1 MRSQDILRDLIRID
15 TQNPPGNEAPAVEY
29 IASLCREAGLDYETR
44 TYDGNRANVLVRLAP
59 DRDDR
64 LIILGHLDV
73 VKADPAAWDHEP
85 FAADIDDGYLY
96 GRGALDMKYFVA
108 VALAVLVGLKPEE
121 DRLERGI
128 TCVFTADEE
137 NGSAFGLPRLL
148 EEPDIRR
155 ELTDRTVL
163 NEGGGFAWERAG
175 RWYSLVETGQKSVCR
190 LKLTVPELAGSSP
203 YFPTLD
209 HESILARA
217 VAAVSSVELD
227 DRTPETVAR
236 LLERVGADQDVV
248 GRADGASAGP
258 RRADRADRGPDPND
272 AAAKAAFLGDP
283 FFSKL
288 LGAMSR
294 SMVTPTIVHGGSR
307 NPELPR
313 GVKGEAVFDCR
324 LLPHVDEA
332 AFMDAVRAAV
342 SDLPVELEVLSFS
355 SGYET
360 AFSNPIIAMAETALK
375 RHDPRIEACVPFLTP
390 GANDGK
396 YLRPLGCDVL
406 GFAPLATSQP
416 FSEVIAGIH
425 GVDERIS
432 LESVSFCTDV
442 MSDLCRSYVTR
453 KDTHV

>member
-1 MRSQDILRDLIRID
+1 MQSLDILRDLIRID

-29 IASLCREAGLDYETR
+29 IEALCREAGLDFETR
-44 TYDGNRANVLVRLAP
+44 TYDGNRSNIIVRLAP

-73 VKADPAAWDHEP
+73 VKADPASWDHEP
-85 FAADIDDGYLY
+85 FAADIDGGYLY

-108 VALAVLVGLKPEE
+108 VALAVLIALKPDEA
-121 DRLERGI
+121 RLERGI

-148 EEPDIRR
+148 DEPDIRR
-155 ELTDRTVL
+155 ELTGRTVL
-163 NEGGGFAWERAG
+163 NEGGGFAWDHDG

-190 LKLTVPELAGSSP
+190 LKVTVPELPGSSP

-227 DRTPETVAR
+227 DGTPDTVTR
-236 LLERVGADQDVV
+236 LLERVGWRETD
-248 GRADGASAGP
+248 
-258 RRADRADRGPDPND
+258 DP
-272 AAAKAAFLGDP
+272 AAKAAVLGDP

-288 LGAMSR
+288 LGAMTR
-294 SMVTPTIVHGGSR
+294 SMITPTIVRGGAR

-313 GVKGEAVFDCR
+313 GVKGEATFDCR
-324 LLPHVDEA
+324 LLPGVSEQ
-332 AFMDAVRAAV
+332 AFVAAV
-342 SDLPVELEVLSFS
+342 QAALGDLPVELEVVSFS
-355 SGYET
+355 AGYET
-360 AFSNPIIAMAETALK
+360 AFSNPIVAMAEAALR

-416 FSEVIAGIH
+416 FGEVIASIH

-442 MSDLCRSYVTR
+442 MGDLCRSYVMR
-453 KDTHV
+453 KDTHG

>member
-1 MRSQDILRDLIRID
+1 MQSLDILRDLIRID

-29 IASLCREAGLDYETR
+29 IEALCREAGLEYETR
-44 TYDGNRANVLVRLAP
+44 TYDGNRANILVRLAP
-59 DRDDR
+59 QRDDR

-85 FAADIDDGYLY
+85 FAAEIDDGYLY

-108 VALAVLVGLKPEE
+108 VALAVLVALKPEE

-137 NGSAFGLPRLL
+137 NGSARGLPRLL
-148 EEPDIRR
+148 DEPDIRR
-155 ELTDRTVL
+155 ELTGRTVL
-163 NEGGGFAWERAG
+163 NEGGGFAWEHGG

-190 LKLTVPELAGSSP
+190 LKVTVPELAGSSP
-203 YFPTLD
+203 YFPTLE

-227 DRTPETVAR
+227 DRTPQTVSR
-236 LLERVGADQDVV
+236 LLERVGGAGAADAYARTEGTVV
-248 GRADGASAGP
+248 
-258 RRADRADRGPDPND
+258 GPDPDD

-288 LGAMSR
+288 LGAMTR
-294 SMVTPTIVHGGSR
+294 SMVTPTIVHGGAR

-324 LLPHVDEA
+324 LLPDVDEETFVA
-332 AFMDAVRAAV
+332 AVRAALA
-342 SDLPVELEVLSFS
+342 DLPVELEVLSFS
-355 SGYET
+355 AGYET
-360 AFSNPIIAMAETALK
+360 EFSNPIIGIAEAALK

-396 YLRPLGCDVL
+396 YLRPLGCEVL
-406 GFAPLATSQP
+406 GFAPLSTSQP
-416 FSEVIAGIH
+416 FAEVITGIH

-442 MSDLCRSYVTR
+442 MSDLCRRYVTR
-453 KDTHV
+453 KDTHVRE

>member
-1 MRSQDILRDLIRID
+1 MQSLDILRDLIRID

-29 IASLCREAGLDYETR
+29 IAALCRDVGLDCEIR
-44 TYDGNRANVLVRLAP
+44 TYEGNRSNILVRLAP

-85 FAADIDDGYLY
+85 FAAEIADGYLY

-108 VALAVLVGLKPEE
+108 VALAVLIELKPEE

-128 TCVFTADEE
+128 TCVFAADEE
-137 NGSAFGLPRLL
+137 NGSVYGLPRLL
-148 EEPDIRR
+148 EEPGIRD
-155 ELTDRTVL
+155 ELRGRTVL
-163 NEGGGFAWERAG
+163 NEGGGFAWEHEG

-190 LKLTVPELAGSSP
+190 LKVTVPELAGSSP
-203 YFPTLD
+203 YFPTLE

-217 VAAVSSVELD
+217 VAAVSSVKLAD
-227 DRTPETVAR
+227 QTPATVTR
-236 LLERVGADQDVV
+236 LLERVGGPTAD
-248 GRADGASAGP
+248 AA
-258 RRADRADRGPDPND
+258 PDPND
-272 AAAKAAFLGDP
+272 AAARAAFLGDP

-288 LGAMSR
+288 LDAMTR
-294 SMVTPTIVHGGSR
+294 SMVTPTIVRGGSR

-313 GVKGEAVFDCR
+313 GVKGEATFDCR
-324 LLPHVDEA
+324 LLPGVGEEA
-332 AFMDAVRAAV
+332 FVAAVRAAIA
-342 SDLPVELEVLSFS
+342 DFPVELEVLSFS
-355 SGYET
+355 AGYET
-360 AFSNPIIAMAETALK
+360 AFSNPIIEMAEAALK

-406 GFAPLATSQP
+406 GFAPLSTSQP
-416 FSEVIAGIH
+416 FGEVIASIH
-425 GVDERIS
+425 SVDERIS

-442 MSDLCRSYVTR
+442 VRDLCRSYVTR
-453 KDTHV
+453 KDTHART

>member
-1 MRSQDILRDLIRID
+1 MQSLDILRDLIRID
-15 TQNPPGNEAPAVEY
+15 TQNPPGNEAPAVQY
-29 IASLCREAGLDYETR
+29 IEALCRDVGLDCETR
-44 TYDGNRANVLVRLAP
+44 TYDGNRSNILVRLAP

-108 VALAVLVGLKPEE
+108 VALAVLIELKAEE
-121 DRLERGI
+121 GRLERGI

-148 EEPDIRR
+148 EEPEIRR
-155 ELTDRTVL
+155 ELSGRTVL
-163 NEGGGFAWERAG
+163 NEGGGFAWEHEQ

-190 LKLTVPELAGSSP
+190 LKVTVPELPGSSP

-217 VAAVSSVELD
+217 VAAVSSVDLD
-227 DRTPETVAR
+227 DRTPQTVGR
-236 LLERVGADQDVV
+236 LLEGVGWP
-248 GRADGASAGP
+248 G
-258 RRADRADRGPDPND
+258 DPGD
-272 AAAKAAFLGDP
+272 AAARAAFLGDP
-283 FFSKL
+283 FFAKL
-288 LGAMSR
+288 LDAMSR

-313 GVKGEAVFDCR
+313 RVKAEATFDCR
-324 LLPHVDEA
+324 LLPGTREETFVE
-332 AFMDAVRAAV
+332 AVRAV
-342 SDLPVELEVLSFS
+342 LGDLPVELEVLSFS
-355 SGYET
+355 AGYET
-360 AFSNPIIAMAETALK
+360 AFSNPILELAEAALK
-375 RHDPRIEACVPFLTP
+375 RHDPGIEACLPFLTP

-406 GFAPLATSQP
+406 GFAPLARSQP
-416 FSEVIAGIH
+416 FSEVITSIH
-425 GVDERIS
+425 GVNERIS
-432 LESVSFCTDV
+432 LESLSFCTDV
-442 MSDLCRSYVTR
+442 MTDVCRNYSLR
-453 KDTHV
+453 KDAHVST

>member
-1 MRSQDILRDLIRID
+1 MQSLDILRDLIRID

-29 IASLCREAGLDYETR
+29 IEALCRESGLDFETR
-44 TYDGNRANVLVRLAP
+44 TYDGNRSNILVRLAP

-73 VKADPAAWDHEP
+73 VKADPASWDHEP
-85 FAADIDDGYLY
+85 FAADIDGGYLY

-108 VALAVLVGLKPEE
+108 VALAVLIALKPDEA
-121 DRLERGI
+121 RLERGI

-148 EEPDIRR
+148 DEPDIRR
-155 ELTDRTVL
+155 ELTGRTVL
-163 NEGGGFAWERAG
+163 NEGGGFAWDHDG

-190 LKLTVPELAGSSP
+190 LKVTVPELPGSSP

-227 DRTPETVAR
+227 DGTPDTVTR
-236 LLERVGADQDVV
+236 LLERVGWRETD
-248 GRADGASAGP
+248 
-258 RRADRADRGPDPND
+258 DP
-272 AAAKAAFLGDP
+272 AAKAAVLGDP

-288 LGAMSR
+288 LGAMTR
-294 SMVTPTIVHGGSR
+294 SMITPTIVRGGAR

-313 GVKGEAVFDCR
+313 GVKGEATFDCR
-324 LLPHVDEA
+324 LLPGVSEA
-332 AFMDAVRAAV
+332 AFVAAV
-342 SDLPVELEVLSFS
+342 QAALGELPVELEVVSFS
-355 SGYET
+355 AGYET
-360 AFSNPIIAMAETALK
+360 AFSNPIVAMAEAALR

-416 FSEVIAGIH
+416 FSEVIASIH

-442 MSDLCRSYVTR
+442 MGDLCRSYVTR
-453 KDTHV
+453 KDTHG

>member
-1 MRSQDILRDLIRID
+1 MQSLDILRDLIRID

-29 IASLCREAGLDYETR
+29 IEALCREAGLDFETR
-44 TYDGNRANVLVRLAP
+44 TYDGNRSNILVRLAP

-73 VKADPAAWDHEP
+73 VKADPASWDHEP
-85 FAADIDDGYLY
+85 FAADIDGGYLY

-108 VALAVLVGLKPEE
+108 VALAVVIALKPDEA
-121 DRLERGI
+121 RLERGI

-137 NGSAFGLPRLL
+137 SGSAFGLPRLL
-148 EEPDIRR
+148 DEPNIRR
-155 ELTDRTVL
+155 ELTGRTVL
-163 NEGGGFAWERAG
+163 NEGGGFAWDHDG

-190 LKLTVPELAGSSP
+190 LKVTVPELPGSSP

-227 DRTPETVAR
+227 DGTPDTVTR
-236 LLERVGADQDVV
+236 LLERVGLRETD
-248 GRADGASAGP
+248 
-258 RRADRADRGPDPND
+258 DP
-272 AAAKAAFLGDP
+272 AAKAAVLGDP

-288 LGAMSR
+288 LGAMTR
-294 SMVTPTIVHGGSR
+294 SMITPTIVRGGAR
-307 NPELPR
+307 NPELTR
-313 GVKGEAVFDCR
+313 GVKGEATFDCR
-324 LLPHVDEA
+324 LLPGVSEA
-332 AFMDAVRAAV
+332 AFVAAV
-342 SDLPVELEVLSFS
+342 QAALGELPVELEVVSFS
-355 SGYET
+355 AGYET
-360 AFSNPIIAMAETALK
+360 AFSNPIVAMAEAALR

-416 FSEVIAGIH
+416 FSEVIASIH

-442 MSDLCRSYVTR
+442 MGDLCRSYVMR
-453 KDTHV
+453 KDTHG